1 MSVKLIPDKG
11 NGVTVNAPATV
22 KRVGCEVHCPK
33 CKHLS
38 HLGAHT
44 ALTEKRHCHECKLS
58 WDRGTWCYLVEFTEP
73 EAASE

>member
-1 MSVKLIPDKG
+1 MTVKLIPDKG
-11 NGVTVNAPATV
+11 NGVQVNAPATV
-22 KRVGCEVHCPK
+22 KRVGCDVHCPK

-38 HLGAHT
+38 RLVSQDFPQE
-44 ALTEKRHCHECKLS
+44 LRRCDDCKLM